1 MFNPK
6 LVALISCSL
15 VLSACGSDSDNN
27 DSVTDVVEP
36 SLTLNIQSK
45 NYFTGDLIEGAM
57 ISVSSTLNG
66 AIVTNT
72 GTTDAN
78 GELNISLPEDA
89 QRIIVNGD
97 ADGYGEY
104 SVIVTSDDQDINLF
118 LQPSNLETSFDPST
132 EFTLDVL
139 GLSIVSLP
147 ANAFVDENGDAPT
160 GDINAELTIIDPS
173 TDPELMPGN
182 FETIDATTG
191 EVGLIES
198 FGAINA
204 TFNDAEGNSYN
215 LADNQT
221 ATIRIP
227 LATGSTNPP
236 ATIPLYHFNE
246 ETGYWDQEGTAT
258 LSADQAYYEGTVSH
272 FSTWNADSLYESVQI
287 NGCLQDQTGSAINN
301 ARIQTQ
307 GVDYSGQSITYS
319 DIDGNFSIPAK
330 SDATVLLSAFGIDGL
345 SRTTTLSTDDQD
357 IIQDNCITL
366 EPGAAV
372 ITLTWGEN
380 PRDLD
385 TQFFGPNSAD
395 DESPFLVYYSN
406 QEIVLNESSVSLD
419 VDDVT
424 SYGPEVTTISSF
436 PYAGRYS
443 YAVKHF
449 SGSSDIAASPAR
461 VELDYLGDIQIFSPP
476 TGEASL
482 CWGVFDF
489 VVNDQGEVT
498 IETNGTWESD
508 NYCNGNEYATST
520 NTRSLSKT
528 VYDEKSGILEEMINN
543 KYYAK

>member
-6 LVALISCSL
+6 VVALISCSL
-15 VLSACGSDSDNN
+15 VLSACGDSSN
-27 DSVTDVVEP
+27 DTVEP
-36 SLTLNIQSK
+36 AESGATLNIQSK
-45 NYFTGDLIEGAM
+45 NYFTGDLIEGAS
-57 ISVSSTLNG
+57 ISISSTING
-66 AIVTNT
+66 STFTNT
-72 GTTDAN
+72 GTTDEN
-78 GELNISLPEDA
+78 GELNIALPEDA

-104 SVIVTSDDQDINLF
+104 SIIVTSDDQNIDLF
-118 LQPSNLETSFDPST
+118 LQPSNLESSFDPST
-132 EFTLDVL
+132 AFNLELS

-147 ANAFVDENGDAPT
+147 ANAFIDENGDSPT
-160 GDINAELTIIDPS
+160 GNINAELTIIDPS

-191 EVGLIES
+191 DIGLIES

-215 LADNQT
+215 LAENQT

-236 ATIPLYHFNE
+236 ATIPVYHFNE

-287 NGCLQDQTGSAINN
+287 SGCLQDQLGSAVSN

-307 GVDYSGQSITYS
+307 GVDYSGQAITYS
-319 DIDGNFSIPAK
+319 NTDGTFSISAK
-330 SDATVLLSAFGIDGL
+330 SDATVFLSAFGSNGL
-345 SRTTTLSTDDQD
+345 SRTTTISTAQQD
-357 IIQDNCITL
+357 IVQDACITL

-372 ITLTWGEN
+372 VTLTWGEN
-380 PRDLD
+380 PNDLD
-385 TQFFGPNSAD
+385 TQFFGPDSAEGD
-395 DESPFLVYYSN
+395 DSFLVYYGN
-406 QEIVLNESSVSLD
+406 KIDGNAWLD
-419 VDDVT
+419 VDDVS

-489 VVNDQGEVT
+489 VVDDQGEVT

-508 NYCNGNEYATST
+508 SYCNGNEYATST
-520 NTRSLSKT
+520 NTRSLSNT
-528 VYDEKSGILEEMINN
+528 VYEEKSGILEEMINN
-543 KYYAK
+543 KYYVK

>member
-6 LVALISCSL
+6 VIALISCSL
-15 VLSACGSDSDNN
+15 VLSACGNSSDDT
-27 DSVTDVVEP
+27 DSAESVDP
-36 SLTLNIQSK
+36 SVTLNIQSK
-45 NYFTGDLIEGAM
+45 NYFTGDFIEGAS
-57 ISVSSTLNG
+57 ISISSTVNG
-66 AIVTNT
+66 STVTNT

-104 SVIVTSDDQDINLF
+104 SIIVTSDDQNVDLF
-118 LQPSNLETSFDPST
+118 LQPSNLQSSFDPST
-132 EFTLDVL
+132 EFTLDIS

-147 ANAFVDENGDAPT
+147 ANAFVDKNGDTPS
-160 GDINAELTIIDPS
+160 GNLKAELTIIDPS

-182 FETIDATTG
+182 FETIDVTTG
-191 EVGLIES
+191 DVGLIES

-215 LADNQT
+215 LAENQT

-258 LSADQAYYEGTVSH
+258 LSTDQTYYEGTVSH
-272 FSTWNADSLYESVQI
+272 FSTWNADILYESVQI
-287 NGCLQDQTGSAINN
+287 SGCLQDQTGSTISN
-301 ARIQTQ
+301 ARIQSQ
-307 GVDYSGQSITYS
+307 GVDYSGQAITYS

-330 SDATVLLSAFGIDGL
+330 SDSTVLLSAFGTDGL
-345 SRTTTLSTDDQD
+345 SRTTTLVTDEQD
-357 IIQDNCITL
+357 IIQDSCITL

-380 PRDLD
+380 PSDLD
-385 TQFFGPNSAD
+385 TQFFGPNSSD
-395 DESPFLVYYSN
+395 GESPFLVYYNN
-406 QEIVLNESSVSLD
+406 QEIILSESSISLD

-443 YAVKHF
+443 YAVNHF
-449 SGSSDIAASPAR
+449 SGSSDIASSPAR

-476 TGEASL
+476 TGEVSL

-489 VVNDQGEVT
+489 VVDEQGEVT
-498 IETNGTWESD
+498 IETKGTWESSD
-508 NYCNGNEYATST
+508 YCNANEYATST
-520 NTRSLSKT
+520 NTRSLSNAVFK
-528 VYDEKSGILEEMINN
+528 EKSGLLEEMINN
-543 KYYAK
+543 KYYVK

>member
-1 MFNPK
+1 MFKPK

-15 VLSACGSDSDNN
+15 ALSACGDSSDDTGSVESV
-27 DSVTDVVEP
+27 DSSV
-36 SLTLNIQSK
+36 TLNIQSK
-45 NYFTGDLIEGAM
+45 NYFTGDLIEGAT
-57 ISVSSTLNG
+57 ISISSIVNG
-66 AIVTNT
+66 ATVTNI
-72 GTTDAN
+72 GMTDQN
-78 GELNISLPEDA
+78 GEVNISLPENA
-89 QRIIVNGD
+89 QRIIINGD

-104 SVIVTSDDQDINLF
+104 SIIATTDDLNVNLF

-132 EFTLDVL
+132 EFSLDVS

-147 ANAFVDENGDAPT
+147 ANGFVDENGDAPT

-191 EVGLIES
+191 DVGLIES

-215 LADNQT
+215 LAENQT

-227 LATGSTNPP
+227 LATASTNPP
-236 ATIPLYHFNE
+236 TTIPLYHFNE
-246 ETGYWDQEGTAT
+246 ETGYWDQEGMAT
-258 LSADQAYYEGTVSH
+258 LSTDQTYYEGTVSH
-272 FSTWNADSLYESVQI
+272 FSTWNADILYESVQI
-287 NGCLQDQTGSAINN
+287 SGCLQDQTGSAISN

-307 GVDYSGQSITYS
+307 GVDYSGQAITYS

-357 IIQDNCITL
+357 IIQDSCITL

-372 ITLTWGEN
+372 ITLTWGAN

-385 TQFFGPNSAD
+385 TQFFGPNSSD
-395 DESPFLVYYSN
+395 GESPFLVYYGN

-436 PYAGRYS
+436 PYVGRYS

-489 VVNDQGEVT
+489 VVDDQGEVT
-498 IETNGTWESD
+498 IETNGTWESSD
-508 NYCNGNEYATST
+508 YCNADEYATST

-528 VYDEKSGILEEMINN
+528 VYEEKSGILEEMINN
-543 KYYAK
+543 KYYVK

>member
-6 LVALISCSL
+6 VVALISCSL
-15 VLSACGSDSDNN
+15 VLSACGDSSN
-27 DSVTDVVEP
+27 DTVEP
-36 SLTLNIQSK
+36 AESSATLNIQSK
-45 NYFTGDLIEGAM
+45 NYFTGDLIEGAS
-57 ISVSSTLNG
+57 ISISSTING
-66 AIVTNT
+66 STFTNT
-72 GTTDAN
+72 GTTDEN
-78 GELNISLPEDA
+78 GELNIALPEDA

-104 SVIVTSDDQDINLF
+104 SVIVTSDDQNIDLF
-118 LQPSNLETSFDPST
+118 LQPSNLESSFDPST
-132 EFTLDVL
+132 AFNLELS

-147 ANAFVDENGDAPT
+147 ANAFVDENGDSPT
-160 GDINAELTIIDPS
+160 GNINAELTIIDPS

-191 EVGLIES
+191 DIGLIES

-287 NGCLQDQTGSAINN
+287 SGCLQDQLGSAVSN

-307 GVDYSGQSITYS
+307 GVDYSGQAITYS
-319 DIDGNFSIPAK
+319 NTDGTFSISAK
-330 SDATVLLSAFGIDGL
+330 SDATVFLSAFGANGL
-345 SRTTTLSTDDQD
+345 SRTTTISTDQQD
-357 IIQDNCITL
+357 IVQDACITL

-372 ITLTWGEN
+372 VTLTWGEN
-380 PRDLD
+380 PNDLD
-385 TQFFGPNSAD
+385 TQFFGPDSAEGD
-395 DESPFLVYYSN
+395 DSFLVYYGN
-406 QEIVLNESSVSLD
+406 KIDGNAWLD
-419 VDDVT
+419 VDDVS

-489 VVNDQGEVT
+489 VVDDQGEVT

-508 NYCNGNEYATST
+508 SYCNGNEYATST
-520 NTRSLSKT
+520 NTRSLSNT
-528 VYDEKSGILEEMINN
+528 VYEEKSGILEEMINN
-543 KYYAK
+543 KYYVK